1 MERCTQAVHQVGSTL
16 ANGARAFCDKHV
28 IRPTICLTIKNIFG
42 TVAADDSVRK
52 YLSRLL
58 T

>member
-1 MERCTQAVHQVGSTL
+1 VHQVGSTL
-16 ANGARAFCDKHV
+16 ANGAQVFCDKQA
-28 IRPTICLTIKNIFG
+28 IRLTICLTIKNIFG